1 MSDILLDI
9 LPLAGKGYCCSQI
22 LGLLA
27 LRAQG
32 RENPDLIRSLSG
44 LCHGM
49 GQSGGACGILS
60 GGCCVLGLYLGK
72 GSDDEAPL
80 EQAELAVATFVDWFT
95 ERAVPQYGGITCA
108 AILGD
113 DGGKPDVSRCGQLL
127 ADAWARI
134 LLLLTEQGL
143 DPAVPREE

>member
-1 MSDILLDI
+1 MSEILLDI

-27 LRAQG
+27 LRAQS
-32 RENPDLIRSLSG
+32 RENPNLIRALSG
-44 LCHGM
+44 LCHGL
-49 GQSGGACGILS
+49 GQSGGTCGILS

-72 GSDDEAPL
+72 GSDGEAPL
-80 EQAELAVATFVDWFT
+80 EQAELAVSTFVDWFT
-95 ERAVPQYGGITCA
+95 ERVTPQYGGITCA

-113 DGGKPDVSRCGQLL
+113 ESGKPDVSRCGQLL

-143 DPAVPREE
+143 DPAMPREE

>member
-1 MSDILLDI
+1 VPRHGPERRRLRHPQRRL
-9 LPLAGKGYCCSQI
+9 
-22 LGLLA
+22 
-27 LRAQG
+27 LRAWT
-32 RENPDLIRSLSG
+32 P
-44 LCHGM
+44 H
-49 GQSGGACGILS
+49 
-60 GGCCVLGLYLGK
+60 LGK

-95 ERAVPQYGGITCA
+95 ERALPQYGGITCA